1 MNLFGLLIT
10 IFAYKIATTVQ
21 KLKSFKKLPAII
33 LAAIILILLLKTFDL
48 SYDFYNKSACWLT
61 FLLGPATIALAYP
74 LTQNIEAVSENK
86 RILFGGMFIA
96 SVLGITITFILAKIF
111 GASSSVA
118 FSMIPKSV
126 TTPIA
131 IEISK
136 TIGGI
141 PELTACIVI
150 ITGIVG
156 GFPAHRILNWIKIKN
171 DTAKG
176 LAIGATAHVLGTSRC
191 IEKQQPEQT
200 AISSVTLIVVAIL
213 TTIIAPIL
221 LKIFKLF

>member
-1 MNLFGLLIT
+1 MNILELILT
-10 IFAYKIATTVQ
+10 ILAYKISTLAQ
-21 KLKSFKKLPAII
+21 KIPTLRRFPAII
-33 LAAIILILLLKTFDL
+33 FASAIVFLVLKFTDT
-48 SYDFYNKSACWLT
+48 SYDFYNESASLLT

-74 LTQNIEAVSENK
+74 LTQNIEAVSKNK
-86 RILFGGMFIA
+86 RILFGGMFLA
-96 SVLGITITFILAKIF
+96 SILGVATTFALAKLF
-111 GASSSVA
+111 GASSAVA
-118 FSMIPKSV
+118 VSMVPKSV

-136 TIGGI
+136 SIGGI

-156 GFPAHRILNWIKIKN
+156 GLPAHRLLNWLKIKN
-171 DTAKG
+171 NTAKG

-200 AISSVTLIVVAIL
+200 AISSVTLVIVAIL

-221 LKIFKLF
+221 LRIF